1 MQYNY
6 THNGLFPFRTIAKTS
21 TKDYILYGEKK
32 KSEKSLANLNKGFR
46 TLGISDVTR
55 KKIAFACRT
64 LSFASQPRKVRNGKG
79 EYVKHHVLF
88 ITLTLPSEQIGTD
101 AETTKEVLG
110 TFLDRCRKIGLLSNY
125 VWRAEKQNNGN
136 IHYHLLTDT
145 FASYSMFRNLW
156 FISLRKAGYIA
167 NYRKKFASL
176 SFEEYSKLPFNSKK
190 SIADISRAYA
200 RGTRN
205 GWSEPPAI
213 DVKQIN
219 SADSVNAYISKYV
232 SKDKEN
238 SGLHVEGRVWGCSQS
253 VSESAK
259 AWKSDKEFAKFW
271 FEAGQ
276 AIMRRERKDY
286 DWFSI
291 VLFPLHSV
299 LAWFS
304 DVKKRIENLF
314 KIHFTPCAYWKN
326 SLGLF
331 ATHT

>member
-1 MQYNY
+1 MQYTY
-6 THNGLFPFRTIAKTS
+6 THNGQFPFRTIAKS
-21 TKDYILYGEKK
+21 SSKDYILYGTKK
-32 KSEKSLANLNKGFR
+32 VSEKSLANLNKGFR
-46 TLGISDVTR
+46 TLGISETTR

-64 LSFASQPRKVRNGKG
+64 LSFASQPRTVRNGKG
-79 EYVKHHVLF
+79 EYINHHVQF
-88 ITLTLPSEQIGTD
+88 ITLTLPAEQNHTD
-101 AETTKEVLG
+101 QEVTKNVLG
-110 TFLDRCRKIGLLSNY
+110 TFLDRCRKVGLLANY
-125 VWRAEKQNNGN
+125 VWRAEKQQNGN

-145 FASYSMFRNLW
+145 YCSYSMLRNLW
-156 FISLRKAGYIA
+156 FISLRKAGYIE
-167 NYRKKFASL
+167 NYRKKFASM

-190 SIADISRAYA
+190 SITDISRAYA

-238 SGLHVEGRVWGCSQS
+238 SDLHVQGRVWGCSQS
-253 VSESAK
+253 VSESTK
-259 AWKSDKEFAKFW
+259 AWKSDREFAKFW

-276 AIMRRERKDY
+276 GIMRRERKDY
-286 DWFSI
+286 DYFSM

-304 DVKKRIENLF
+304 DVKERIKKLF
-314 KIHFTPCAYWKN
+314 KIHYTPCEYWRN
-326 SLGLF
+326 SVGMF
-331 ATHT
+331 AT